1 MSTDLPVTDRTRL
14 RRKPMR
20 GSYDRAV
27 IDAILDEALIC
38 HVGLATQHG
47 PLVIP
52 TAFVRVG
59 DRLFIH
65 GSTASHL
72 LGALASGVDACVT
85 VTLLDALVLGRTAI
99 HHSVNYR
106 SVIVFGR
113 AELIDDPEAKLAA
126 LAALIDR
133 VAPQRSAACRLPD
146 RKELARTRVLG
157 LPIAEASAKI
167 RSGPPLPDEPEDAAL
182 PYWSGIVPLVTTRGA
197 PINAPDCTL
206 AWSDAHPTP

>member
-14 RRKPMR
+14 HRKPTR

-38 HVGLATQHG
+38 HIGFATEHG
-47 PLVIP
+47 PLVLP

-59 DRLFIH
+59 DQLFIH
-65 GSTASHL
+65 GSVASHMI
-72 LGALASGVDACVT
+72 GALAGGVDACVT

-106 SVIVFGR
+106 SVVVFGR
-113 AELIDDPEAKLAA
+113 AVPVDDPEAKLAA

-133 VAPQRSAACRLPD
+133 TAPQRSAACRLPNH
-146 RKELARTRVLG
+146 KELARTRVLA

-167 RSGPPLPDEPEDAAL
+167 RTGPPLPDEPEDAGL
-182 PYWSGIVPLVTTRGA
+182 PYWAGLIPLVTTRGA

-206 AWSDAHPTP
+206 AWSDTRPPR